1 MVEESFVIIVIENIY
16 EYSIAKSDDISY
28 EIGLSRNP
36 CGNPKATI
44 KKKSN
49 IFLLTKGNQNNNI
62 GNTLLTLSLLLFW
75 VLLINKN
82 IFDSSL
88 ILFVEFS

>member
-36 CGNPKATI
+36 CENHKDTI
-44 KKKSN
+44 KKESN
-49 IFLLTKGNQNNNI
+49 IFLLTQGN
-62 GNTLLTLSLLLFW
+62 
-75 VLLINKN
+75 
-82 IFDSSL
+82 
-88 ILFVEFS
+88 